1 MQSLPPDPIRQQQ
14 QRAREM
20 PIPPAAEL
28 DPEAALDALCK
39 LMLGGRRDLDLE
51 VGLYRALLKSPNREA
66 AAIAKRMIVLLI
78 GDGRLE
84 LEGELLPA
92 DLAELMEEISRAQ
105 SHRASLLVGCPSVG

>member
-51 VGLYRALLKSPNREA
+51 VSLYRALLKSPNRDA
-66 AAIAKRMIVLLI
+66 AAMARRMIVLLI

-84 LEGELLPA
+84 LAGELLPA
-92 DLAELMEEISRAQ
+92 DWAALMEENDRDCELRIKATSAE
-105 SHRASLLVGCPSVG
+105 GG